1 MPVFKGR
8 SGASGAQY
16 GAYRWRGAAIRL
28 STDPHAGPP
37 GSVRAM
43 TMNVPASRLLA
54 VLLISAALAGCG
66 KSAPSGP
73 GDYQAGSSGTVPP
86 LSTEGA
92 AGLATKNTTRLGG
105 ADPATDAA
113 AVARTVYPGLTAAS
127 RPQAV
132 VLVDEH
138 DWPAALLASALA
150 SAPLSAP
157 LLYTDGS
164 TLSTASSQAL
174 AAMQPTGATA
184 AGGAQVI
191 RIGGA
196 PVAPAGYRVEML
208 AANEPPALAAEVAR
222 LASRAHGVVPHR
234 VIVLADNGPPALAMP
249 AAGLSAESGA
259 PILLVSTTTVPAA
272 TGTELASLHQPTIYV
287 VGPSALNSHV
297 LAELAHYGTVKRIGG
312 GSGED
317 TRAGGDPIENAIAV
331 ARFADGAFGWGI
343 REPGHGLV
351 FANLSRPLDAPA
363 AALLSASGD
372 FGPLLL
378 LDGGEQ
384 ASIPP
389 ALVHYL
395 SDIKPAYSPQV
406 PPVRGVYNHGWLIGD
421 EQAIS
426 TVTQAE
432 IDTLLETSPRATAT
446 EEPSIPIAE

>member
-1 MPVFKGR
+1 
-8 SGASGAQY
+8 
-16 GAYRWRGAAIRL
+16 
-28 STDPHAGPP
+28 
-37 GSVRAM
+37 
-43 TMNVPASRLLA
+43 MNVPASRLSA
-54 VLLISAALAGCG
+54 ALLISAALAGCG

-73 GDYQAGSSGTVPP
+73 GGYRSGSSGTVLP
-86 LSTEGA
+86 LSAQGA

-113 AVARTVYPGLTAAS
+113 AVARAVYPGLTAAS

-191 RIGGA
+191 RIGTA
-196 PVAPAGYRVEML
+196 PVAPAGYRVETL
-208 AANEPPALAAEVAR
+208 AASEPPALAVEVAR
-222 LASRAHGVVPHR
+222 LASRARGVAPHQ
-234 VIVLADNGPPALAMP
+234 VIVLADDGPPALAMP

-272 TGTELASLHQPTIYV
+272 TGTELAGLHQPTIYV

-317 TRAGGDPIENAIAV
+317 SGAGGNGAGGNPIENAIAV

-378 LDGGEQ
+378 LDEGEQ

-446 EEPSIPIAE
+446 EEPSLPIAE